1 MDEQRAARYERL
13 TAQLSSLIEGKSPS
27 LQAAM
32 ATICAV
38 LHAKMKHHSWTGFYL
53 VADGN
58 ELHIGPYQGPVACQI
73 LSGGGACLQTVSSGE
88 PVVVPDVNA
97 FPGHITCDS
106 RSRSEIVVPLLKK
119 DRVVAVL
126 DIDSTALNQ
135 FTAEDIAPLTK
146 ILALL
151 NPYL

>member
-1 MDEQRAARYERL
+1 MDEHRAARYERL

-53 VADGN
+53 VTDGN
-58 ELHIGPYQGPVACQI
+58 ELHVGPYQGPVACQV
-73 LSGGGACLQTVSSGE
+73 LSGGGACLQAVSTGE

-97 FPGHITCDS
+97 FPGHIACDS
-106 RSRSEIVVPLLKK
+106 RSRSEIAVPLFKK

-135 FTAEDIAPLTK
+135 FTEEDITPLAK

-151 NPYL
+151 SPYL